1 MKNDMTTPQ
10 ALKILKEY
18 NDWRRGKET
27 EMLNPKTIGKA
38 IDKAIEVLTKQ
49 QDNNNKNIK
58 ELDELIKMEKC
69 KECGGTGIIKDGEYS
84 EDCVRCGGIGQI
96 EIRK

>member
-18 NDWRRGKET
+18 NDWRKGKET

-38 IDKAIEVLTKQ
+38 IDKAIEIL
-49 QDNNNKNIK
+49 
-58 ELDELIKMEKC
+58 
-69 KECGGTGIIKDGEYS
+69 IIKARILDDLKNKAKEADAESDRISASDREGGFEKSGEATGL
-84 EDCVRCGGIGQI
+84 EIAI
-96 EIRK
+96 EVVEQYMP